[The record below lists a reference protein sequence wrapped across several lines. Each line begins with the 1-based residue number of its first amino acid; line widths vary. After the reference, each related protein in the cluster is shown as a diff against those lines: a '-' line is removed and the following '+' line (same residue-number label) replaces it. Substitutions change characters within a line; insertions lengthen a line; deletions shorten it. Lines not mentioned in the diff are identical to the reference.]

1 MDHRTI
7 ENPVSGERATWIESA
22 RDNGGVRTLAEVEVG
37 PGGGVPR
44 HRHAEHEERIE
55 VLAGEM
61 EVAARGGVHR
71 LAAGESIVVE
81 PGVTHGWRNPSRDRN
96 LVFRGEMLPGHPGFE
111 TALRV
116 VFGLGRDGELRPG
129 GMPRRLTDLALVAG
143 WDPSLLAVGPR
154 RLLMPLL
161 RWYAG
166 RAAVRARAAVL
177 LDRYDVPGAAL

>member
-1 MDHRTI
+1 MDHGTI

-22 RDNGGVRTLAEVEVG
+22 RDNGGVRTVADVEVR

-44 HRHAEHEERIE
+44 HRHAQHEERIR

-61 EVAARGGVHR
+61 EVTVRGGVHR
-71 LAAGESIVVE
+71 LAAGASIVVE
-81 PGVTHGWRNPSRDRN
+81 PGVSHGWRNPSRDRN

-129 GMPRRLTDLALVAG
+129 GIPRRLTDVALVAT

-166 RAAVRARAAVL
+166 RATARARAAVL
-177 LDRYDVPGAAL
+177 LERYDAPGSAL

>member
-1 MDHRTI
+1 MEHRTI

-22 RDNGGVRTLAEVEVG
+22 RDNGGVRTVADVEVG

-44 HRHAEHEERIE
+44 HRHAQHEERIE

-61 EVAARGGVHR
+61 EVTSRGAVHR

-81 PGVTHGWRNPSRDRN
+81 RGVTHGWRNPSRDRK
-96 LVFRGEMLPGHPGFE
+96 LVFRGEMRPGHPGFE

-116 VFGLGRDGELRPG
+116 VFGLGRDGGLRRG
-129 GMPRRLTDLALVAG
+129 GLPRRFTDLALIAD

-161 RWYAG
+161 RWHAR
-166 RAAVRARAAVL
+166 RATSRARAAVL
-177 LDRYDVPGAAL
+177 LGRYDDPGPTL